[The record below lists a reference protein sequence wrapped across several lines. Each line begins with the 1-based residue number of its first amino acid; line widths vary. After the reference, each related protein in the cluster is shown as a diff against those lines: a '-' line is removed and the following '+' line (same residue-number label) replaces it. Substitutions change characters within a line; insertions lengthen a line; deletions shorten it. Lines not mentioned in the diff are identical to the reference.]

1 MVVNIVATNQPLCVA
16 ALRKLAMSLPQYTP
30 PPAPEPPIKTAAA
43 KAKKTTK
50 TTKTKK
56 TAKTSSSSSSS
67 EKGSSSS
74 SEKGSSSSSEK
85 GSSSSSKPRSRQAEA
100 APSSTARSHAGPQG
114 SHQGNSLLPN
124 GGDASSETNSVHQ
137 QHEQQQEGALAD
149 MDPSKMVLLDPCMY
163 NTSKV

>member
-56 TAKTSSSSSSS
+56 TAKTSSSSSS

-85 GSSSSSKPRSRQAEA
+85 GSSSSKPRSRQAEA

>member
-56 TAKTSSSSSSS
+56 TAKTSS
-67 EKGSSSS
+67 SSSS